1 MTHVGEVVIVRS
13 RVKILVGLIAAALS
27 ASALASV
34 SLQSASGALATQV
47 VTKPMTVSSYCGVN
61 VYRKP
66 NGTAWKCTLGED
78 FNGTA
83 LNSNLWRVMTSDK
96 FGYGD
101 RPDCFVNNRNN
112 IYVAN
117 GVLTLTS
124 RKERATFNCV
134 RDGRNVR
141 TQYSAGMVSTY
152 SKFTQSYGRFEFR
165 AKLPYTTQK
174 GLQTSMWL
182 WPQGASGA
190 SWPASGEIDV
200 AEWYSNWP
208 DRVIPYLHQG
218 NIFISKS
225 QITNNNCLVNRVQDW
240 HTYLLEWTP
249 DYLKISYDGRQCL
262 YKKGGGAPFN
272 KRYMISLFQGFGL
285 DRNAP
290 VAGTPSLAKAQF
302 AWVRVWS

>member
-1 MTHVGEVVIVRS
+1 MALLLS
-13 RVKILVGLIAAALS
+13 ALVAAVLS
-27 ASALASV
+27 GVSLLPPASAL
-34 SLQSASGALATQV
+34 TTTPT
-47 VTKPMTVSSYCGVN
+47 VTKPMKVSSYCGVN

-66 NGTAWKCTLGED
+66 DGTRWTCTLGED

-112 IYVAN
+112 IAVAN

-124 RKERATFNCV
+124 RRETSTFNCV
-134 RDGRNVR
+134 RDGRTFR
-141 TQYSAGMVSTY
+141 TRYSAGMVSTY
-152 SKFTQSYGRFEFR
+152 SKFAQAYGRFEFR

-190 SWPASGEIDV
+190 LWPATGEIDV
-200 AEWYSNWP
+200 AEWYSSWP
-208 DRVIPYLHQG
+208 DRVIPYLHQA
-218 NIFISKS
+218 NIFVPKS
-225 QITNNNCLVNRVQDW
+225 QVTNNNCLVRRVQDW

-249 DYLKISYDGRQCL
+249 AYLKISFDGRQCL

-272 KRYMISLFQGFGL
+272 KRSMISLFQGFGL

-290 VAGTPSLAKAQF
+290 TTSTPGLAKAQF

>member
-1 MTHVGEVVIVRS
+1 MTARS
-13 RVKILVGLIAAALS
+13 RAQVTIGLLLAALV
-27 ASALASV
+27 ATVLTGVSV
-34 SLQSASGALATQV
+34 LPAANGATAYPV
-47 VTKPMTVSSYCGVN
+47 VTKPAPISTKCGLK
-61 VYRKP
+61 VYTKP
-66 NGTAWKCTLGED
+66 DGTRWRCTMGED

-112 IYVAN
+112 ISVAN

-124 RKERATFNCV
+124 RRERSTFNCV
-134 RDGRNVR
+134 RDGRTVR
-141 TQYSAGMVSTY
+141 TQYSAGMISTY
-152 SKFTQSYGRFEFR
+152 SKFTQSYGRFAFR
-165 AKLPYTTQK
+165 ARLPYTTQK
-174 GLQTSMWL
+174 GLQSSMWL

-190 SWPASGEIDV
+190 TWPASGEIDV
-200 AEWYSNWP
+200 AEWYSSWP
-208 DRVIPYLHQG
+208 DRVIPYLHQA
-218 NIFISKS
+218 NIFVPKS
-225 QITNNNCLVNRVQDW
+225 QVTNNNCLVYRVQDW

-249 DYLKISYDGRQCL
+249 AYLKISYDGKQCL

-290 VAGTPSLAKAQF
+290 TASTPGLAKTQV